1 MSKTSV
7 EGQVGSSHGWHKMH
21 LPNALTVLRIVFVPV
36 FVWFLAMDGG
46 TDWRWRAAALAVFV
60 AASITD
66 RYDGHLA
73 RRWEVVSDF
82 GKIAD
87 PIADKAL
94 IGAGLIVLSLQG
106 RLWWWMTVVVLAR
119 ELLVTLLRFIVI
131 RRGVIPAARGGK
143 IKTVVQTIAVG
154 LFVLPL
160 PAAWDPLCT
169 AVMGV
174 AVVLTLWSAW
184 AYFVAGAKLLRR

>member
-7 EGQVGSSHGWHKMH
+7 EGRVGPSPGWHKLH
-21 LPNALTVLRIVFVPV
+21 LPNALTLLRIVFVPV
-36 FVWFLAMDGG
+36 FVWFLAVDGG
-46 TDWRWRAAALAVFV
+46 TNWRWRTAAAAVFV

-94 IGAGLIVLSLQG
+94 IGAGLVVLSLQG
-106 RLWWWMTVVVLAR
+106 RLWWWMTVVILVR

-131 RRGVIPAARGGK
+131 RRGVIPAAKGGK
-143 IKTVVQTIAVG
+143 IKTVVQTVAVG

-160 PAAWDPLCT
+160 PAALDPFCL
-169 AVMGV
+169 AVTGV
-174 AVVLTLWSAW
+174 AVVLTIWSAW
-184 AYFVAGAKLLRR
+184 AYVVAGAGLLRR

>member
-1 MSKTSV
+1 MSTKAGLHWNTHRV
-7 EGQVGSSHGWHKMH
+7 H

-36 FVWFLAMDGG
+36 FVWFLAENSG
-46 TDWRWRAAALAVFV
+46 TDWRWRLAASVVFIG
-60 AASITD
+60 ASITD

-94 IGAGLIVLSLQG
+94 IGAGLVVLSLQG
-106 RLWWWMTVVVLAR
+106 RLWWWMTVVILVR

-131 RRGVIPAARGGK
+131 RRGVIPAAKGGK
-143 IKTVVQTIAVG
+143 IKTVVQTVAVG

-160 PAAWDPLCT
+160 PAALDPVCL
-169 AVMGV
+169 AVMAV
-174 AVVLTLWSAW
+174 AVVLTIWSAW
-184 AYFVAGAKLLRR
+184 AYFVAGAKLLRP

>member
-1 MSKTSV
+1 MSTRA
-7 EGQVGSSHGWHKMH
+7 GTDWQAHKLH

-36 FVWFLAMDGG
+36 FVWFLAADGG
-46 TDWRWRAAALAVFV
+46 TDWKWRTAASAVFI

-94 IGAGLIVLSLQG
+94 IGAGLIVLSLQD
-106 RLWWWMTVVVLAR
+106 RLWWWMTVVILAR

-131 RRGVIPAARGGK
+131 RRGVIPAAKGGK

-160 PAAWDPLCT
+160 PAALDPFCT

-174 AVVLTLWSAW
+174 AVVLTIWSAW
-184 AYFVAGAKLLRR
+184 AYFVAGARLLRR